1 MALLWC
7 NTNLTTRALKVSATL
22 HRHVYS
28 FAMATPSRPLHPNY
42 PPDETDTKSTCG
54 DEPRRE
60 AGFQDV
66 DVLSIPT
73 ERTPQARPAVSLTRG
88 CRELVERENGERVGS
103 M

>member
-1 MALLWC
+1 M
-7 NTNLTTRALKVSATL
+7 V
-22 HRHVYS
+22 
-28 FAMATPSRPLHPNY
+28 TPSRPLHPNY

-54 DEPRRE
+54 DEPRHE

-88 CRELVERENGERVGS
+88 CRELVKRENGERVGS
-103 M
+103 MWESRGWRVCFYFVFIIHHDSEIVH